1 MSVTTAPPPVVNP
14 ENEWRAETPGPMG
27 WARSPRPDAARKYF
41 IASIDSHIQP
51 PLELAKR
58 LKPEHQELLPRYE
71 TSEDGT
77 LWQINEKRGIRFPME
92 SSRLHGEDDYRQ
104 RAGKISHDDPDA
116 DMAIRLAD
124 MDRDGIDYEVA
135 FPNGWALSAYGIA
148 DFEFMSSMFNVY
160 NEWAAGLNKVY
171 GHRTNIVPAVSTYD
185 VDQAVKDLD
194 LIGKLGHTC
203 VNIPTHPN
211 PVDHKQIYNDPR
223 YDPIWAKITEL
234 DLPIL
239 FHVATGGDPR
249 RKSGPGGAIINR
261 VTSHDLMAEVISVMC
276 CSGILDRFPKLRFNG
291 VEGGG
296 GWLPALMDLWDET
309 TRKHHFWVKPKLK
322 HGLPSDYFREHGMVS
337 FQEDRAALLLCEP
350 YNLSN
355 NITWSN
361 DYPHHEGTWPH
372 SAAAIERDFDI
383 LSEDTRAK
391 ILGLNAARFMGIEVP
406 ARFRD

>member
-1 MSVTTAPPPVVNP
+1 
-14 ENEWRAETPGPMG
+14 
-27 WARSPRPDAARKYF
+27 
-41 IASIDSHIQP
+41 
-51 PLELAKR
+51 
-58 LKPEHQELLPRYE
+58 
-71 TSEDGT
+71 
-77 LWQINEKRGIRFPME
+77 
-92 SSRLHGEDDYRQ
+92 
-104 RAGKISHDDPDA
+104 
-116 DMAIRLAD
+116 
-124 MDRDGIDYEVA
+124 
-135 FPNGWALSAYGIA
+135 
-148 DFEFMSSMFNVY
+148 
-160 NEWAAGLNKVY
+160 
-171 GHRTNIVPAVSTYD
+171 
-185 VDQAVKDLD
+185 
-194 LIGKLGHTC
+194 
-203 VNIPTHPN
+203 
-211 PVDHKQIYNDPR
+211 
-223 YDPIWAKITEL
+223 
-234 DLPIL
+234 
-239 FHVATGGDPR
+239 
-249 RKSGPGGAIINR
+249 